1 MFNHAGAQLVPS
13 EKVGDGA
20 VIAPLGKRSLAA
32 TILVWYPGECPAPSA
47 LTNAGRPPNISAG
60 RAGKPGPAHDGR
72 VTVNKISDA
81 LRVGRFE
88 RTFERELLAR
98 YDIPRLPDGP
108 ERDGFLA
115 ERAAGVRVVVTS
127 GPPGVDAA
135 TIAALP
141 NLEVIVNFGA
151 GVDSIDLDA
160 AKRRGI
166 GVSNTP
172 DVLTDTV
179 ADAALG
185 LILMTLR
192 RFGAA
197 DRYVRDGRWAR
208 EGPFPYARDVSGL
221 QVGILGLGRIGS
233 AIASRLLGFDCAIA
247 YHNRHRIDGSP
258 YRYAESPVEL
268 AESVDV
274 LVVATTGD
282 HRTRHLVD
290 RAVLE
295 ALGPEGYLINIA
307 RGSVVDQDALVEM
320 VGGGGLAGAGLDV
333 FVDEPHVP
341 AELFG
346 LDNVVLLPHIGSA
359 TARTRRA
366 MALLAIRN
374 LESYLETGQLVTPVL
389 RPTRS

>member
-1 MFNHAGAQLVPS
+1 MTV
-13 EKVGDGA
+13 EK
-20 VIAPLGKRSLAA
+20 
-32 TILVWYPGECPAPSA
+32 
-47 LTNAGRPPNISAG
+47 TN
-60 RAGKPGPAHDGR
+60 D
-72 VTVNKISDA
+72 V
-81 LRVGRFE
+81 LRVGRRFE
-88 RTFERELLAR
+88 PTFEAELAAR
-98 YDIPRLPDGP
+98 YDIPTLPDGP
-108 ERDGFLA
+108 PRAEFLA
-115 ERAAGVRVVVTS
+115 ERGPEFRVVVTS
-127 GPPGVDAA
+127 GLAGVDAD

-141 NLEVIVNFGA
+141 NLEAIVNNGA
-151 GVDSIDLDA
+151 GVDSIDLEA

-172 DVLTDTV
+172 DVLSDTV
-179 ADAALG
+179 ADTALG

-197 DRYVRDGRWAR
+197 DRYVRAGGWAS

-233 AIASRLLGFDCAIA
+233 AIATRLLGFDCAIA

-282 HRTRHLVD
+282 RQTRHLVD

-307 RGSVVDQDALVEM
+307 RGSVVDQDALVEL
-320 VGGGGLAGAGLDV
+320 VAGDGLAGAGLDV
-333 FVDEPHVP
+333 FVDEPNVP
-341 AELFG
+341 AALFD
-346 LDNVVLLPHIGSA
+346 LDNVVLFPHIGSA

-366 MALLAIRN
+366 MAMLTIRN
-374 LESYLETGQLVTPVL
+374 LESYLASGQLVTPVL
-389 RPTRS
+389 RPRT